1 MMPFKCCE
9 FVLLAGLCL
18 TGLPLAHAQTNPT
31 PSADVTQV
39 RLRGL
44 SAVSGQT
51 AWASG
56 VKGTAIRTVD
66 GGTTWKDVSVPGTEA
81 LDFRD
86 IQAFSEDEAVV
97 LAAAPGTGSKLFRT
111 TDGGATWSQ
120 VLQNLHPKGFY
131 DCMAF
136 EGDRGWMLGDPVEG
150 RYQVFETRDRGA
162 HWAQSNNGTPAAEGE
177 AAFAA
182 SGTCIARHTGATYV
196 VTGGAE
202 ANVHVKRD
210 GANAWQ
216 RYDSGMGRQLEAA
229 GVFSIAAMGEGMI
242 LVGGD
247 YTQEKQAGN
256 AAVFRN
262 GKVTQIAAPPGYRS
276 GVACFASGDACV
288 AVGPSGADLWDGHA
302 WLPIN
307 SASWDT
313 VVIAGDVVWLSGV
326 KGRVGRYTRAQVEC
340 AEIKRCA
347 L

>member
-1 MMPFKCCE
+1 MF
-9 FVLLAGLCL
+9 FNWRDLVLLAGLCL
-18 TGLPLAHAQTNPT
+18 TGPALAQAQID
-31 PSADVTQV
+31 PSPSSQVSQV

-56 VKGTAIRTVD
+56 VKGTVLRTVD
-66 GGTTWKDVSVPGTEA
+66 GGTTWQDISVSGAAA

-86 IQAFSEDEAVV
+86 IHAFSKDEAVV
-97 LAAAPGTGSKLFRT
+97 LAAAPGLGSKLFRT
-111 TDGGATWSQ
+111 IDGGATWSQ
-120 VLQNLHPKGFY
+120 VLQNLHSEGFY

-136 EGDRGWMLGDPVEG
+136 EGDRGWMLGDPVDG

-162 HWAQSNNGTPAAEGE
+162 HWALSNNGTPAAQGE

-182 SGTCIARHTGATYV
+182 SGTCIARHAGATYV

-202 ANVHVKRD
+202 ANMHVKRE
-210 GANAWQ
+210 GSATWQ
-216 RYDSGMGRQLEAA
+216 RYDSGMGRQRAAA

-262 GKVTQIAAPPGYRS
+262 GKVTVIAAPPGYRS
-276 GVACFASGDACV
+276 GVACFESGDACV

-302 WLPIN
+302 WQHID

-313 VVIAGDVVWLSGV
+313 VAIAGDVVWLSGV
-326 KGRVGRYTRAQVEC
+326 KGRVGRFVRDAQ
-340 AEIKRCA
+340 RP
-347 L
+347 